1 MPNKVTF
8 PRYIYWLRLVN
19 NQSLLLDVVNLLI
32 LKKINSKFQES
43 KRRTTANAAAAD
55 LHSVASC
62 SYDAFFLLQD
72 LVVLAEGGQ
81 EDEGGDV
88 LETVNPLPPLRFLT
102 AHVHDPGRKEE
113 LEPVREQEEV

>member
-1 MPNKVTF
+1 M
-8 PRYIYWLRLVN
+8 
-19 NQSLLLDVVNLLI
+19 
-32 LKKINSKFQES
+32 
-43 KRRTTANAAAAD
+43 TANAAAAD

-88 LETVNPLPPLRFLT
+88 LETVNPLPPLRFLA
-102 AHVHDPGRKEE
+102 AHVHDSGRNEE
-113 LEPVREQEEV
+113 LERVREQEEVLKKIAWENLFLSWIQLYSSQGLGV